1 MESSAVVSNSE
12 VAEVLMDI
20 AVLLD
25 MEGVKFKPRAYENAA
40 RAIESLD
47 RDVEEIYV
55 EGGLDALMEIPGVGE
70 SIAKKIEELLKT
82 GHLKYYEDLKRQ
94 VPVNIESLASVEG
107 LGPKTVKEL
116 YLQLGVKTLEDLEA
130 AARSGRIRGIPG
142 FGVKREA
149 NILRSIDALKSS
161 RGRFLLGDVLP
172 TVRSILHR
180 FESMSEVKAID
191 VSGSVRRWKET
202 VGDVDFLVISDQPA
216 KVMDV
221 FVSLP
226 QVASVHSHGV
236 TRSSV
241 RLKSNMNADIRVIPE
256 QSFGA
261 ALQYFTGS
269 KPHNIALRRIAIARG
284 WKLNEYGLFEGR
296 EQVAG
301 ATEVDVYGKLG
312 LQWIPP
318 ELREN
323 KGEIEAAQQ
332 GKLPHL
338 VEYSDV
344 KGDLQVHTTWTD
356 GTNSI
361 ASMADEALKTDL
373 EYIAITDH
381 TKGLTVVHG
390 LDEARIRTQ
399 MREIDKLNRSLSG
412 IQILKG
418 CEVNI
423 QRDGSLDLEDSALA
437 DLDIVGAAV
446 HSYWT
451 LPEAEQTERLIK
463 VMENDNVDFIIHPT
477 SREIGKRPPIQLD
490 FYRIIQ
496 AAKDTDTILE
506 IDSYPNR
513 LDLKDDYVR
522 RCVEAGVKLS
532 IDTDAHA
539 RWQLHFR
546 EFGVATARRGWA
558 TRDDIV
564 NTRSVKDLLDM
575 LK

>member
-1 MESSAVVSNSE
+1 MSNSE
-12 VAEVLMDI
+12 VAEVFMDI

-25 MEGVKFKPRAYENAA
+25 MDDVKFKPRAYENAA

-47 RDVEEIYV
+47 RDLAEIYV

-82 GHLKYYEDLKRQ
+82 GHLKYYEYLRRQ
-94 VPVNIESLASVEG
+94 VPVNIESLTSVEG
-107 LGPKTVKEL
+107 LGPKTIKEL
-116 YLQLGVKTLEDLEA
+116 YQRLGVKTLEDLEA

-161 RGRFLLGDVLP
+161 RGRFLLGDALP
-172 TVRSILHR
+172 VIKSILNR
-180 FESMSEVKAID
+180 FKNMEAVKAIE

-202 VGDVDFLVISDQPA
+202 VGDADFLVISDQPA
-216 KVMDV
+216 NIMDA

-226 QVASVHSHGV
+226 QVASIHSHGI

-241 RLKSNMNADIRVIPE
+241 RLKSNMNADVRVIPE

-284 WKLNEYGLFEGR
+284 RKLSEYGLFEGR
-296 EQVAG
+296 EQIAG
-301 ATEVDVYGKLG
+301 ATEEDVYGKLG

-332 GKLPHL
+332 GKLPNL
-338 VEYSDV
+338 VKYSDV
-344 KGDLQVHTTWTD
+344 KGDLQVHTSWTD
-356 GTNSI
+356 GMNSI
-361 ASMADEALKTDL
+361 EDMANEALKTDL

-390 LDEARIRTQ
+390 LDEARIRAQ

-418 CEVNI
+418 CEANI
-423 QRDGSLDLEDSALA
+423 QRDGSLDLDDSTLA
-437 DLDIVGAAV
+437 DLDVVGAAV

-451 LPEAEQTERLIK
+451 LPESEQTERLIK

-477 SREIGKRPPIQLD
+477 SRELGKRPAIQLD
-490 FYRIIQ
+490 FDRIIQ
-496 AAKDTDTILE
+496 AAKDTGTILE
-506 IDSYPNR
+506 IDAYPNR

-522 RCVEAGVKLS
+522 RCVEAGVKMS

-539 RWQLHFR
+539 LWHLHFR
-546 EFGVATARRGWA
+546 EFGVAVARRGWA
-558 TRDDIV
+558 TSDDIV
-564 NTRSVKDLLDM
+564 NTHSVKDILDM
-575 LK
+575 FK